1 MNLKP
6 GDRIRAVSRFKRKVI
21 RKEYTIV
28 ENDLLK
34 NFMVVNTGIYNETID
49 RFLLKSGKVKIELVK
64 EK

>member
-21 RKEYTIV
+21 RKEYTVV
-28 ENDLLK
+28 ENDLRK

-49 RFLLKSGKVKIELVK
+49 RFQVKSGKLKIELVK
-64 EK
+64 EM